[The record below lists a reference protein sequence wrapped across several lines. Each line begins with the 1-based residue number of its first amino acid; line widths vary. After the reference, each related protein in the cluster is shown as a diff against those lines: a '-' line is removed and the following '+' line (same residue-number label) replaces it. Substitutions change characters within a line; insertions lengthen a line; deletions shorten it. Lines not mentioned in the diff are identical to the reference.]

1 MRMTLKGLAQSAAAL
16 TVLLSVVT
24 LLPVEHHALQ
34 LFTHFRLQYLG
45 ASILL
50 LVLLAAWR
58 APRYAVALC
67 AAAVLN
73 ASFVLPWYLDQPPGA
88 GGTEV
93 KVMLAN
99 VLASNDDPT
108 PLLALIEAEQPKLIR
123 NTILLGLGA
132 FALAFGFF
140 GTFAN
145 TSIAFLLG
153 AAAGGGVGY
162 WWFNEKRETIY
173 VRDLIHGRYFSC
185 PSVIELARKEAW
197 LGVVTSFLR
206 QVMESAKHWDGTE
219 TQDIAALPKA
229 EAKLVMLKGL

>member
-108 PLLALIEAEQPKLIR
+108 PLLALIEAEQPDLV
-123 NTILLGLGA
+123 
-132 FALAFGFF
+132 
-140 GTFAN
+140 
-145 TSIAFLLG
+145 FLLEVSPRWASDLPVLG
-153 AAAGGGVGY
+153 ESFTHSVVEARDGRFGIAMYSMLPVTAAATVDSSPLGFPTIVATLEVGGQSLQV
-162 WWFNEKRETIY
+162 
-173 VRDLIHGRYFSC
+173 VRCPEHAARWRRQATAKNGR
-185 PSVIELARKEAW
+185 PPPAR
-197 LGVVTSFLR
+197 G
-206 QVMESAKHWDGTE
+206 
-219 TQDIAALPKA
+219 
-229 EAKLVMLKGL
+229 